1 MFGRLNGKINKYKR
15 KGFTSYIFLIVKNR
29 RICGRAGHDVIHNF
43 GTVRSC
49 QIAENASAFW
59 KEVDKVLNQLM
70 AEKKIYF
77 HDVEKIR
84 KQFAAYVPMPKVSI
98 PAIAT
103 PPPPSLPKTGV
114 EAVLAKYGL

>member
-15 KGFTSYIFLIVKNR
+15 KRFTSYIFLIVKNR

-43 GTVRSC
+43 GTVRSY
-49 QIAENASAFW
+49 QIAESASAFW
-59 KEVDKVLNQLM
+59 KEVDRVLNQLT

-84 KQFAAYVPMPKVSI
+84 KQFSAYVPIPKVAAP
-98 PAIAT
+98 PAVPAPT
-103 PPPPSLPKTGV
+103 FPKTGI
-114 EAVLAKYGL
+114 EAVLAKYNLKH